1 MCLCGDARPVPTRTG
16 LLILQHP
23 RERLHPFGTARL
35 ARLALPQ
42 ARIEVPYNGWDESL
56 RCEVSVPKDA
66 AILFPHCDAI
76 DLEDLPAGE
85 RPSLL
90 VVLDGTWSHA
100 RKLYRDNPWLQQLR
114 HVRLHPRAP
123 SNYRIRKEPQADFV
137 STIEAIVQALRILE
151 PDNDGLDSLL
161 QLFDR
166 MIDRQIAHLDVV
178 PRHGRARRPRQR
190 ASKRLSPVLDDPR
203 LIVAYA
209 ETTMPDG
216 DPARARELVQWAAV
230 RLADGAVFDVLLRP
244 QGFAPTDDHLRHM
257 RLDLAALH
265 TGVDVAAALAA
276 FSAFAGDGAPIA
288 AWTRTT
294 LEWGRAFVAGRA
306 DAVLKTD
313 YCNLR
318 NHRSSYLETVV
329 AKEGLQAP
337 VVGCRGR
344 AADRLANAVAVA
356 RWLAAERA
364 MLRVR

>member
-1 MCLCGDARPVPTRTG
+1 MCLCADVRAVPTRTG

-35 ARLALPQ
+35 ARLAMPQ

-56 RCEVSVPKDA
+56 RCEVPVPADA
-66 AILFPHCDAI
+66 AILYPHADAV
-76 DLEDLPAGE
+76 DLEQLPVGE

-100 RKLYRDNPWLQQLR
+100 RKLYRDNPWLQRLR

-178 PRHGRARRPRQR
+178 PRHGRPRRQRQR
-190 ASKRLSPVLDDPR
+190 ANRRLSPVLDDPR
-203 LIVAYA
+203 LVVAYA

-216 DPARARELVQWAAV
+216 DPDRARELVQWAAV
-230 RLADGAVFDVLLRP
+230 RLADGAVFDAVLRP
-244 QGFAPTDDHLRHM
+244 TGFEPSLDHLRHM
-257 RLDLAALH
+257 ALDPAALRDG
-265 TGVDVAAALAA
+265 TTVAAAVAA
-276 FSAFAGDGAPIA
+276 FAAFAGDGAPIA

-294 LEWGRAFVAGRA
+294 LEWGEAFAAGRA
-306 DAVLKTD
+306 GTALKTD

-329 AKEGLQAP
+329 AKEGLSPPLVA
-337 VVGCRGR
+337 CRGR
-344 AADRLANAVAVA
+344 AADRLANALAVA

-364 MLRVR
+364 VLRGG